1 MSDAEKLE
9 LCQRVV
15 RHVLI
20 QVQDRSEF
28 RYIVGP
34 GTESF
39 RRLITAWAALQDTH
53 PDEMESK
60 VLSGC
65 RQRDEIVRVIRLVDL
80 NQRLRREGLTEDTRR
95 TVLRECGFD
104 GDEINAAIGGAK

>member
-1 MSDAEKLE
+1 MSDTMKLE
-9 LCQRVV
+9 LCQKAV

-20 QVQDRSEF
+20 QVQDRAEF
-28 RYIVGP
+28 RYILGP

-39 RRLITAWAALQDTH
+39 RRLINALAALQDTH

-65 RQRDEIVRVIRLVDL
+65 RQRDEIIRVIRLVDL
-80 NQRLRREGLTEDTRR
+80 NHRLRRQGLAEDTRR

-104 GDEINAAIGGAK
+104 SDEIDQVVGGAA